1 MALFV
6 QGENVSTAWVEAL
19 DRLLAGDGEAVNL
32 TVVIA
37 NPTAEVPE
45 IRAVV
50 DSFVEERRRTRK
62 RSVEAVSSVANT
74 LFPES
79 LYIERLGVDAEAHL
93 YEMERRGRG
102 VSHRRN
108 HYGTYF
114 ERMVAWPD
122 GKRAQRREAV
132 ETFNQ
137 LDQAVD
143 RLRKLRE
150 RGTQR
155 RGNQFEI
162 GLASAADG
170 AIAMPIV
177 VPGRDTQTMGFP
189 CLSHISLS
197 LQKGV
202 VHMTALY
209 RNHDFIK
216 RAYGNYV
223 GLGRV
228 LRFVGRQSGWPIGE
242 LSCVSASATA
252 LGGGAGFARGAVTE
266 LLDACRQAQKEAS

>member
-19 DRLLAGDGEAVNL
+19 DRLVNGEGEAVNL

-37 NPTAEVPE
+37 DPTAEVPE

-50 DSFVEERRRTRK
+50 DSFVEERRRTRR

-79 LYIERLGVDAEAHL
+79 LYIERLGQNAEAHL
-93 YEMERRGRG
+93 YKMERLGRE

-108 HYGTYF
+108 PYGTYF

-122 GKRAQRREAV
+122 GKSRRG
-132 ETFNQ
+132 ETVDRFNQ
-137 LDQAVD
+137 LDQAVT
-143 RLRKLRE
+143 RLRRLRE
-150 RGTQR
+150 QGTQ
-155 RGNQFEI
+155 RGNQFEV
-162 GLASAADG
+162 GLASGADG
-170 AIAMPIV
+170 TVAMPVV
-177 VPGRDTQTMGFP
+177 VPGRDTLTIGFP
-189 CLSHISLS
+189 CLSHVSFS

-223 GLGRV
+223 GLGRL

-242 LSCVSASATA
+242 LSCVSASATV
-252 LGGGAGFARGAVTE
+252 LGGGTGFARGAVTE
-266 LLDACRQAQKEAS
+266 LLEACRQAQKEAS

>member
-19 DRLLAGDGEAVNL
+19 DRLLGGPGEAVNL

-37 NPTAEVPE
+37 DPTAEAPQ

-50 DSFVEERRRTRK
+50 DSFVEDRRRARR

-79 LYIERLGVDAEAHL
+79 LFIERLGQGAEAHL
-93 YEMERRGRG
+93 YEMERRGRE

-108 HYGTYF
+108 PYGTYF

-122 GKRAQRREAV
+122 GKARRGETV
-132 ETFNQ
+132 ERFNQ
-137 LDQAVD
+137 LDQAVT
-143 RLRKLRE
+143 RLRRLRE
-150 RGTQR
+150 QGTQ
-155 RGNQFEI
+155 RGNQFEV
-162 GLASAADG
+162 GVASGADATAAM
-170 AIAMPIV
+170 AVV
-177 VPGRDTQTMGFP
+177 VPGRDTLTMGFP
-189 CLSHISLS
+189 CLSHVSLS

-223 GLGRV
+223 GLGRL
-228 LRFVGRQSGWPIGE
+228 LRFVGHQSGWPTGE
-242 LSCVSASATA
+242 LSCVSASATV

-266 LLDACRQAQKEAS
+266 LLEACRRAQKEAT